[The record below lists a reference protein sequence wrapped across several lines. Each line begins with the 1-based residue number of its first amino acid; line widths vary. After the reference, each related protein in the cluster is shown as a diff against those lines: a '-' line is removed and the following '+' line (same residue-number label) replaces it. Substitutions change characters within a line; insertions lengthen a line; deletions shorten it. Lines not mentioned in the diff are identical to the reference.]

1 MKQVELFLIIALVF
15 SLNSC
20 VGTEKST
27 PNSLVTLSANAG
39 DDQRVLVN
47 ETITIRGEGEA
58 TDKTELSYLWE
69 KGSETLATTATFS
82 YTPTRLGTEN
92 LTLIVTHNSGAIISD
107 TMKIMVVDSEVISS
121 TPTFSQNK
129 IDEYLFAINK
139 ARSTQQNCGT
149 GGAFS
154 ATTALLW
161 NEKLYKSSYE
171 HTQDLISSQ
180 TFSHFGSGSASDWTG
195 TVLGKSSVL
204 DERIETYNY
213 KWKTIGENIGAGTL
227 IDTAEKM
234 VDKWLKSDNHC
245 ANLMNPNFTEVGMVL
260 IKDENSLYTHYWTQ
274 NFGTPK

>member
-1 MKQVELFLIIALVF
+1 MKQIEQFLII
-15 SLNSC
+15 SLLFILNAC

-27 PNSLVTLSANAG
+27 ASPSVILIADAG
-39 DDQRVLVN
+39 DDQRVLIN

-82 YTPTRLGTEN
+82 YTPTRLGIDN

-107 TMKIMVVDSEVISS
+107 TMKIVVIDSNVLS
-121 TPTFSQNK
+121 TIPMLSQTK
-129 IDEYLFAINK
+129 IDTYLVAMNK
-139 ARSTQQNCGT
+139 ARGKQQNCGT
-149 GGAFS
+149 KGAFS

-161 NEKLYKSSYE
+161 SEKLYKSSYE
-171 HTQDLISSQ
+171 HTQDLVSSQ
-180 TFSHFGSGSASDWTG
+180 TFSHFGSGRASDWTG

-260 IKDENSLYTHYWTQ
+260 MKDESSLYTHYWTQ
-274 NFGTPK
+274 NFGTPR